1 MVKYYGRART
11 RTGSVNTTQHGLKMS
26 GCPSK
31 VGLSAQNNRYIQ
43 HRVSCMR
50 GICGYPLVNGSIW
63 RYSLKNMPPFCAEPS
78 HKCLASAGGIGNIN
92 TPYYK
97 TVQAGKKGCGLRN
110 TILPFGLRLTTVL
123 VEQEEGLRIVGFLK
137 SGLGAAGDFED
148 GAGTLQPKQHKGV
161 TVTAVYTA
169 EVGDITVLYLYL
181 SGNFVNTSSVP
192 FNNLTIRSASGE
204 VIGSFSWDRA
214 AKFFASGTVPA
225 DTTVGVWC
233 YPSGTTPDTDI
244 STGGC
249 SPSSGFEVGTYTLQF
264 N

>member
-11 RTGSVNTTQHGLKMS
+11 RTGSVNTTQLGLKMS

-78 HKCLASAGGIGNIN
+78 QKCLAAAGGIGNIN

-97 TVQAGKKGCGLRN
+97 TVQAGKEGCGLRN
-110 TILPFGLRLTTVL
+110 TILPFGLRLSAAIVPAGGTIRV
-123 VEQEEGLRIVGFLK
+123 VGFSAPPLV
-137 SGLGAAGDFED
+137 AAG
-148 GAGTLQPKQHKGV
+148 ALQPNALKNGV
-161 TVTAVYTA
+161 DIVAAFTVTDTGKSVF
-169 EVGDITVLYLYL
+169 YLYL
-181 SGNFVNTSSVP
+181 SGNFVNTASVP
-192 FNNLTIRSASGE
+192 FNNLTIISASGG

-214 AKFFASGTVPA
+214 AKLFVDGITVA
-225 DTTVGVWC
+225 GWC
-233 YPSGTTPDTDI
+233 YPSGAEAL
-244 STGGC
+244 
-249 SPSSGFEVGTYTLQF
+249 PSIGDVDDCGPGSGFEVGTYTLQF